1 MTESRKIQNKLY
13 TETYTGELWWLE
25 KHFDIYNI
33 EITSDNKEFVK
44 YVSVAVNMAMKE
56 FKKME
61 DERLLSKEA
70 SKNRFL
76 TERLDMTESRKIQN
90 KLYTET
96 YTGELWWLEKHFDIY
111 NIEITSDNK
120 EFVKYVSVAV
130 NMAMKEFKKMEDERL
145 LSKEA
150 SKNRFLKRLGL

>member
-13 TETYTGELWWLE
+13 TETYTGELWWRE

-61 DERLLSKEA
+61 DERLLSKET

-76 TERLDMTESRKIQN
+76 N
-90 KLYTET
+90 
-96 YTGELWWLEKHFDIY
+96 
-111 NIEITSDNK
+111 
-120 EFVKYVSVAV
+120 
-130 NMAMKEFKKMEDERL
+130 
-145 LSKEA
+145 
-150 SKNRFLKRLGL
+150 RLGL

>member
-1 MTESRKIQNKLY
+1 MTESRKLQNKLY
-13 TETYTGELWWLE
+13 TETYTGELWWL
-25 KHFDIYNI
+25 K
-33 EITSDNKEFVK
+33 
-44 YVSVAVNMAMKE
+44 
-56 FKKME
+56 
-61 DERLLSKEA
+61 
-70 SKNRFL
+70 
-76 TERLDMTESRKIQN
+76 
-90 KLYTET
+90 
-96 YTGELWWLEKHFDIY
+96 KHFDIY